1 MMNKKNYQKPTM
13 NIVMLQHT
21 GMLMASG
28 DSLGASRS
36 SYGSANDGIGSGELD
51 GDGNWNWE

>member
-1 MMNKKNYQKPTM
+1 MNKKIYQKPTM

-28 DSLGASRS
+28 EGLGASRS
-36 SYGSANDGIGSGELD
+36 SYGAAEVEEWVEDKE
-51 GDGNWNWE
+51 

>member
-1 MMNKKNYQKPTM
+1 MNKKNYQKPTM
-13 NIVMLQHT
+13 NVVMLQHT

-36 SYGSANDGIGSGELD
+36 SYGTANDGIGGLD
-51 GDGNWNWE
+51 DDGNWNWE

>member
-1 MMNKKNYQKPTM
+1 MNKKNYQKPTM

-28 DSLGASRS
+28 EGLGASRS
-36 SYGSANDGIGSGELD
+36 SYGAAEVEE
-51 GDGNWNWE
+51 WVEE

>member
-1 MMNKKNYQKPTM
+1 MNKKIYQKPTM

-28 DSLGASRS
+28 DSLEARRS
-36 SYGSANDGIGSGELD
+36 SYGAAEEDEWD
-51 GDGNWNWE
+51 

>member
-1 MMNKKNYQKPTM
+1 MNKKIYQKPTM

-21 GMLMASG
+21 GMLMASDG
-28 DSLGASRS
+28 VNASRS
-36 SYGSANDGIGSGELD
+36 SYGSANDGIDGLD

>member
-1 MMNKKNYQKPTM
+1 MNKKNYQKPTM

-28 DSLGASRS
+28 VEASRNA
-36 SYGSANDGIGSGELD
+36 YGDAVNGT
-51 GDGNWNWE
+51 WEEE

>member
-1 MMNKKNYQKPTM
+1 MNKKNYQKPTM

-28 DSLGASRS
+28 DSFEARRS
-36 SYGSANDGIGSGELD
+36 SYGSAEEET
-51 GDGNWNWE
+51 WE

>member
-1 MMNKKNYQKPTM
+1 MNKKNYQKPTM

-28 DSLGASRS
+28 DGLGASRS
-36 SYGSANDGIGSGELD
+36 SYGSANDGMDPGELD
-51 GDGNWNWE
+51 GDRNWNWE

>member
-1 MMNKKNYQKPTM
+1 MNKKNYQKPTM

-36 SYGSANDGIGSGELD
+36 SYGSANDGIDPGELD
-51 GDGNWNWE
+51 DGNWNWE

>member
-1 MMNKKNYQKPTM
+1 MNKKIYQKPTM
-13 NIVMLQHT
+13 NVVMLQHT

-36 SYGSANDGIGSGELD
+36 SYGSANVGINSNELD
-51 GDGNWNWE
+51 NDDNWNWE